1 MKRVLTK
8 KDLVNSFFTKLKQKN
23 ISSKE
28 AAESMYLA
36 QSTLSMWKANE
47 AIPDPQLPN
56 AANFLKDAEF
66 SAQVSNYYFG
76 LPTIPEDKTIRN
88 DALSLWVHLVNVEK
102 KKSSIGENLEEVL
115 DHNTF
120 DQNQRHVVISA
131 CQMMRAE
138 AGIENHLANIL
149 VDKYDITDKELHPQI
164 SKFAKDRKRI
174 VEREI
179 NRMASN

>member
-1 MKRVLTK
+1 MKRILTK

-56 AANFLKDAEF
+56 VSNFLQDSEF
-66 SAQVSNYYFG
+66 SAQVSNYFFG
-76 LPTIPEDKTIRN
+76 LPTVIEDKTLN
-88 DALSLWVHLVNVEK
+88 DDPLSIWVHLLNVEK
-102 KKSSIGENLEEVL
+102 KKSSLCDELEEVL
-115 DHNTF
+115 DHSDFNF
-120 DQNQRHVVISA
+120 NERQIVISSV
-131 CQMMRAE
+131 QMLRSESA
-138 AGIENHLANIL
+138 IESHLSNLLI
-149 VDKYDITDKELHPQI
+149 DKYNITDKELHPQI
-164 SKFAKDRKRI
+164 SKFAKDKKRI
-174 VEREI
+174 VEREV